1 MHEMGL
7 AAEAHAIARAAA
19 DDRGGGALESVTLVV
34 GELAAVEPD
43 LLQFAWE
50 AVVAGGR
57 DAAAALVIDFRRARQ
72 LCASCGEI
80 PERAP
85 GSWLRLCPRCDGP
98 LAVEG
103 GRELEVRSVVFSEEG
118 VPA

>member
-19 DDRGGGALESVTLVV
+19 DERGGGALESVTLVV

-85 GSWLRLCPRCDGP
+85 GSWLRLCPRCDGA

-103 GRELEVRSVVFSEEG
+103 GHELEVRSVVFSEEG
-118 VPA
+118 VTA